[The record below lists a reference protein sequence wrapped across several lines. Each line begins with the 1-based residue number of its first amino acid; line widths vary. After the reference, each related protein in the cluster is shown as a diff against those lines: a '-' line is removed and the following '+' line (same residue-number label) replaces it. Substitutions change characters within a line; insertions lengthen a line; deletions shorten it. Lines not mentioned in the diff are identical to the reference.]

1 MSGRRH
7 KKLNLQIEF
16 SNSLFIKFCFKHIG
30 VKLAFKIN
38 LLIRFFVFQAIYLS
52 SRCKKTKHFQG
63 VYPPPPESPPGLG
76 HELVAELISPQVP
89 TCILQHSKLNLFSKM
104 NIIKTACINACMP
117 LIFFYNRWKHQKT
130 RGWC

>member
-16 SNSLFIKFCFKHIG
+16 SNSLFIKFYLKHIG

-63 VYPPPPESPPGLG
+63 LYPLPMNHHQGLAMNSLRSLYHLKSPP
-76 HELVAELISPQVP
+76 VFYNIQNS
-89 TCILQHSKLNLFSKM
+89 NLFSKTS
-104 NIIKTACINACMP
+104 IIKTACINACMP
-117 LIFFYNRWKHQKT
+117 LIFFYNR
-130 RGWC
+130 